1 MRIVYF
7 FSRETFMR
15 TCVFILSA
23 AIFSF
28 AAAAQAQTPLSDA
41 DCEAAWK
48 EAGGTDLTPDQAKP
62 FIASFDQVD
71 LDHNGAINWE
81 EFKAGCKNGLV
92 KK

>member
-1 MRIVYF
+1 
-7 FSRETFMR
+7 MR
-15 TCVFILSA
+15 TCLFVLSA
-23 AIFSF
+23 AILSF

-48 EAGGTDLTPDQAKP
+48 SAGGADLTPAKAEP
-62 FIASFDQVD
+62 FIASFEQVD
-71 LDHNGAINWE
+71 TDHNGAINWE